1 MSNRLDDQSPRTDWP
16 ALSPIGPDEL
26 ELYLRRGRQLRAKAF
41 AEGLKLTARAL
52 ARAFGAIAWFIR
64 NLYPEEQPRGEQ
76 VSRLETLWKV

>member
-16 ALSPIGPDEL
+16 AMPPIGPDEL

-52 ARAFGAIAWFIR
+52 ERAFGAVVGFIR
-64 NLYPEEQPRGEQ
+64 NLHPEEQPR
-76 VSRLETLWKV
+76 STTPR